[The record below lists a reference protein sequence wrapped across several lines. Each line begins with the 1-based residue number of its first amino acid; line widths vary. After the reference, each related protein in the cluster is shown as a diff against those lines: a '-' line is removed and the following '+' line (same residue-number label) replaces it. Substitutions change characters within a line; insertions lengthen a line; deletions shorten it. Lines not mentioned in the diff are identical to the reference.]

1 MLNLPEIV
9 SEAQVV
15 EFFETISYNVK
26 RLRRERGLSQLEV
39 ALSIGQKAV
48 GFYASIENYR
58 HGKHF
63 NLLHLFKLSVLFEVE
78 MSEFFKHKPS
88 DFSVGDLDLGDCSVG
103 KSSESNANDLDS
115 PKNNADSH
123 LNKADSRQ
131 NKPDSPSS
139 KADSRP
145 KHDKSKADS

>member
-9 SEAQVV
+9 SEAQIV

-78 MSEFFKHKPS
+78 MSEFFKPAPS
-88 DFSVGDLDLGDCSVG
+88 DFNVGDLDSGE
-103 KSSESNANDLDS
+103 SSESNAQDS
-115 PKNNADSH
+115 RHNNVDSSPNNADSCFK
-123 LNKADSRQ
+123 KADSHP
-131 NKPDSPSS
+131 NNADSPT
-139 KADSRP
+139 
-145 KHDKSKADS
+145 KHDKSNTDS

>member
-1 MLNLPEIV
+1 MLTKSLENRGFTMLNLPEIV
-9 SEAQVV
+9 SEAQIV

-26 RLRRERGLSQLEV
+26 RLRKERGLSQLEV

-78 MSEFFKHKPS
+78 MSEFFKPAPS
-88 DFSVGDLDLGDCSVG
+88 DFGEGDCNVGDLDSGDFG
-103 KSSESNANDLDS
+103 ESNESNE
-115 PKNNADSH
+115 PNAK
-123 LNKADSRQ
+123 LQ
-131 NKPDSPSS
+131 
-139 KADSRP
+139 
-145 KHDKSKADS
+145 